1 MGELK
6 VNRKY
11 TLRKFKKGVSD
22 LVVILTLVAIAI
34 PIALAVQGW
43 LGAQASRMNSYV
55 ATPEIQGI
63 LVSKSVSSTGQLFV
77 IKVKNS
83 GNGEYN
89 LSTAAVIGKAV
100 LEDGSIVDAT
110 IRIASS
116 ATTLKPGESA
126 TLSVLI
132 PGTTNVVRTINIEFQ
147 EINTG
152 NTASITVS
160 AS

>member
-1 MGELK
+1 MGDLK

-11 TLRKFKKGVSD
+11 TLRKMRKGVSD

-55 ATPEIQGI
+55 ATPEIQGVLI
-63 LVSKSVSSTGQLFV
+63 SKSISSSGQLFV
-77 IKVKNS
+77 IKVKNL

-89 LSTAAVIGKAV
+89 LSTTAVKGKAV
-100 LEDGSIVDAT
+100 LEDGSVVDA
-110 IRIASS
+110 IVKIASS
-116 ATTLKPGESA
+116 TTILKPGESA
-126 TLSVLI
+126 TLSILI
-132 PGTTNVVRTINIEFQ
+132 PGTTSVVKTINIEFQ
-147 EINTG
+147 EVNTG

-160 AS
+160 VS